1 MDSNSNSKKEGGVF
15 INGKAQIIEMLQIMP
30 EEEKATLFKNIQMR
44 NPQLAAELIEKSISF
59 NDIYKLNDFDL
70 QTLCKSVHSGVFG
83 VAIRASA
90 MDFQKKVLSLLP
102 REYAEK
108 AYHAM
113 KANLSNENDSIKKAR
128 EKVVQTLATLNR
140 RQHIKLN

>member
-1 MDSNSNSKKEGGVF
+1 MDSNSKKESGVF

-59 NDIYKLNDFDL
+59 NDLYKLNDFDL
-70 QTLCKSVHSGVFG
+70 KTLTRSVHSGVFG
-83 VAIRASA
+83 VAIRASSVE
-90 MDFQKKVLSLLP
+90 FQKRVLSLLP

-128 EKVVQTLATLNR
+128 EKVVQTIGTLNR
-140 RQHIKLN
+140 RQQIKLN